1 VVDCTHP
8 YWGQS
13 VQCRQGNQPQAS
25 HRLSR
30 VNHRPGSLRLTSLG
44 VTGVVG
50 VTVTV
55 NVGSTASTVNLWVRP
70 LGLGSLTGS

>member
-1 VVDCTHP
+1 LIARTRTGARVSNVGRVTSHRL
-8 YWGQS
+8 S
-13 VQCRQGNQPQAS
+13 LAN

-44 VTGVVG
+44 GVTGVVG

-55 NVGSTASTVNLWVRP
+55 NMG
-70 LGLGSLTGS
+70 